1 MSAKALHDSHTKPND
16 IIHTPQPIAQIM
28 INMTDIKKEN
38 KVLDPSKG
46 KGVFFDNLP
55 ECHKDWCEIAD
66 GKDFFEN
73 NEQYDVI
80 IGNPPFSRW
89 TKWLKHTLT
98 KCTKFCYI
106 FGSNSL
112 TPNRI
117 KLMHDAGFG
126 ITKMH
131 TVKIAWWMSQ
141 SFIIVAEKGQPSI
154 ITVTPGTFNC
164 EYCNTHCHR
173 GIHGNPPNECNYEKK
188 QAKKI
193 DGIIP

>member
-1 MSAKALHDSHTKPND
+1 MSAKALHKSHTKPND

-28 INMTDIKKEN
+28 INMTNIQKEN

-46 KGVFFDNLP
+46 PGVFFNNLP
-55 ECHKDWCEIAD
+55 DCTKDWCEIAD

-80 IGNPPFSRW
+80 IGNPPFSLW
-89 TKWLKHTLT
+89 TKWIKHTLT
-98 KCTKFCYI
+98 KCNKFCYI

-117 KLMHDAGFG
+117 KMIHDAGFG
-126 ITKMH
+126 ITKLH

-154 ITVTPGTFNC
+154 MTVTPGTFNC

-173 GIHGNPPNECNYEKK
+173 GIYGNPPNECNYEKK
-188 QAKKI
+188 QSNKKK
-193 DGIIP
+193 

>member
-1 MSAKALHDSHTKPND
+1 
-16 IIHTPQPIAQIM
+16 M
-28 INMTDIKKEN
+28 INMTNIQKEN

-46 KGVFFDNLP
+46 PGVFFDNLP
-55 ECHKDWCEIAD
+55 DCTKDWCEIAD

-80 IGNPPFSRW
+80 IGNPPFSLW

-98 KCTKFCYI
+98 KCNKFCYI

-117 KLMHDAGFG
+117 KMMHDAGFG
-126 ITKMH
+126 ITKLH

-154 ITVTPGTFNC
+154 MTVTPGTFNC

-173 GIHGNPPNECNYEKK
+173 GIYGNPPNECNYEKK
-188 QAKKI
+188 QSNKKK
-193 DGIIP
+193 